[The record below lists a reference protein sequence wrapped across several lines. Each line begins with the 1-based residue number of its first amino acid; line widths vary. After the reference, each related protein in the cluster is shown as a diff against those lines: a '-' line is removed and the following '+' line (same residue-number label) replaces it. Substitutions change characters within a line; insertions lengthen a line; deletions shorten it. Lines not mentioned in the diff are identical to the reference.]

1 MTMNAGQTHALEQL
15 RTFIL
20 NPAAKEIILSGA
32 AGTGKTYILNQLQQE
47 FHQLVLAGRVFDIG
61 DYNLEFTATTN
72 KAVGALQGSVGA
84 GYTVQTIYSLLQV
97 YPFRKFGT
105 NKEQLRMR
113 DKHLRLENLVIVI
126 DEYSYISKLLYPLI
140 KQIAAGKCKIIY
152 VGDAQ
157 QLPPVNEES
166 CIVDTQ
172 NIQRLELT
180 EIMRQANGNKIQA
193 VSTMLRASIAQGNL
207 IDQITP
213 DGTDIVYLPKE
224 QWEHM
229 MVDRT
234 QAGND
239 FKMLGYTNKLVQFYN
254 MNLHKVKTSTVNT
267 YNVGDICAVNSFIK
281 FSDKK
286 SFKPEQVVSI
296 DTIKPSSRM
305 MADVAVQGYDV
316 SVDGYQFFLPNNID
330 EKNQLLKR
338 DDVFAHDIEE
348 IRNNW
353 IDLRHAYACTIHKA
367 QGSTFDEVFINLTDF
382 SYLAHTNLNMYMRLL
397 YVGISRARYRVY
409 VTSD

>member
-1 MTMNAGQTHALEQL
+1 MTMNAGQTYALEQL
-15 RTFIL
+15 RAFIL
-20 NPAAKEIILSGA
+20 NPDAKEIILSGA
-32 AGTGKTYILNQLQQE
+32 AGTGKTFILNHLKEE
-47 FHQLVLAGRVFDIG
+47 FHQLILAGRVFDIG

-72 KAVGALQGSVGA
+72 KAVGALQDSVGA
-84 GYTVQTIYSLLQV
+84 GYDVQTIYILLQV

-105 NKEQLRMR
+105 NEEQLRMR

-126 DEYSYISKLLYPLI
+126 DEYSYISKILYPLI
-140 KQIAAGKCKIIY
+140 KKIAGKCKIIY

-157 QLPPVNEES
+157 QLPPVNEDS

-172 NIQRLELT
+172 GIQRLELT

-193 VSTMLRASIAQGNL
+193 VSTMLRESIAQGSL
-207 IDQITP
+207 LEQITP
-213 DGTDIVYLPKE
+213 DGTDIVFLPKE
-224 QWEHM
+224 QWERM

-239 FKMLGYTNKLVQFYN
+239 FKMLGYTNRLVQFYN
-254 MNLHKVKTSTVNT
+254 VNLHKIKTSTVNT

-281 FSDKK
+281 FSEKK

-296 DTIKPSSRM
+296 DAIKPSSRM
-305 MADVAVQGYDV
+305 MADIAVQGYDV
-316 SVDGYQFFLPNNID
+316 SVEGYQFFLPDNID

-338 DDVFAHDIEE
+338 DDMFPSDIEE
-348 IRNNW
+348 IRSNW
-353 IDLRHAYACTIHKA
+353 IDLRHAYSCTIHKS
-367 QGSTFDEVFINLTDF
+367 QGSTFDEVFINLSDF
-382 SYLAHTNLNMYMRLL
+382 SYLARTNLNMYMRLL
-397 YVGISRARYRVY
+397 YVGMSRARYRVY